1 MTGSEGTQLQRPVTG
16 NVDRQEIGFG
26 GPKIP
31 ENLVRGTKFPT
42 EAARKYCPRLG
53 KLVRDNLLPL
63 TRSSYAFGVFLA
75 TTTVTVLAL
84 YQ

>member
-1 MTGSEGTQLQRPVTG
+1 MNICITHMGTVTG
-16 NVDRQEIGFG
+16 NVDRQDIRSG
-26 GPKIP
+26 GA
-31 ENLVRGTKFPT
+31 KFPT

-53 KLVRDNLLPL
+53 ELVRDNLLPL
-63 TRSSYAFGVFLA
+63 TRSSYAFGAFLSLA

>member
-1 MTGSEGTQLQRPVTG
+1 MVGEVGS
-16 NVDRQEIGFG
+16 G
-26 GPKIP
+26 GPIFP
-31 ENLVRGTKFPT
+31 GNLVRETKFPT
-42 EAARKYCPRLG
+42 EAARKYCPWLG

-63 TRSSYAFGVFLA
+63 TRSSYAFGVFFSLT